1 MKHTIVR
8 ITLWCTK
15 WQITAFLCRVAIK
28 LLGQRTP
35 TYVYV
40 VAATTYRNHDQFNRA
55 LKILERPLARNSK
68 NHLLLEQM
76 AESFMGLTNWTQAA
90 KYWQLVIFSA
100 GMQAKPRVWHKLA
113 RAFRLDNNF
122 PAADLVIGKGLELY
136 PAHMGLWQEAARIS
150 TLLKDWPAA
159 AGRWQYFCD
168 HHPEKDLESAVNL
181 AAALRRGGHADGAQK
196 VLDRSRKYHGEKIEF
211 LIEEGEL
218 ANAREH
224 WPEALK
230 RWQKASDVTAT
241 RKIPLSIERYIQLN
255 ISVTGRLADIK
266 TYRAQIKRHQKAAPA
281 RKKSKLRVAIYTS
294 FAPVGYDNL
303 KPHAYLD
310 DRFDYFVYTDA
321 PLNTMGVYQW
331 AKIPEEGLGLDGA
344 RAIRYAKTHPH
355 VLFRDYDVA
364 VWLDTSIMLVGDI
377 YPILKRFVA
386 SGKAIGSTPHTVR
399 QSLFE
404 EFLACVA
411 LGKDDYQ
418 ILQRLKKFYESEG
431 FDSQRL
437 AENGFLLFN
446 PKHKDIAAPLEEWW
460 QMILKFS
467 KRDQLTFSY
476 SLAKHGVEWFR
487 ISEPPN
493 NINNNPSFLIM
504 PHNTDHV
511 VLDKLAG
518 KLKDL

>member
-1 MKHTIVR
+1 MKHTIVK

-40 VAATTYRNHDQFNRA
+40 VAATTYRNHDQFNRS
-55 LKILERPLARNSK
+55 LKILERPLARSPK
-68 NHLLLEQM
+68 NHLLLEQT
-76 AESFMGLTNWTQAA
+76 AESFMGLTNWPQAA
-90 KYWQLVIFSA
+90 KHWQLVIFSA
-100 GMQAKPRVWHKLA
+100 GEQAKPHVWHKLA
-113 RAFRLDNNF
+113 RVFRLDGNF
-122 PAADLVIGKGLELY
+122 AAADLVVGKGLKLY
-136 PAHMGLWQEAARIS
+136 PTHMGLWQEAARVA
-150 TLLKDWPAA
+150 TLLKDWPLAA
-159 AGRWQYFCD
+159 ERWQHFSD
-168 HHPEKDLESAVNL
+168 HHSEKDLESAVNL
-181 AAALRRGGHADGAQK
+181 AAALRQGGQTGKAQK
-196 VLDRSRKYHGEKIEF
+196 VLDANRKYHGEKIEF
-211 LIEEGEL
+211 LIEEGEV
-218 ANAREH
+218 ANTGGN
-224 WPEALK
+224 WPEALA
-230 RWQKASDVTAT
+230 RWQKAAEVAAS
-241 RKIPLSIERYIQLN
+241 RRIPLSIERYIQLN

-266 TYRAQIKRHQKAAPA
+266 SYRTRIKQHQKAAA
-281 RKKSKLRVAIYTS
+281 KRAKSKLRVAIYTS
-294 FAPVGYDNL
+294 FAPVGYDSL
-303 KPHAYLD
+303 KPHEYLD
-310 DRFDYFVYTDA
+310 DRFDYFIYTDA
-321 PLNTMGVYQW
+321 PLNTMGIYQW
-331 AKIPEEGLGLDGA
+331 AKIPPEGLGLDGA

-355 VLFRDYDVA
+355 VLFKDYDVA

-377 YPILKRFVA
+377 YPIIEKFLA

-431 FDSQRL
+431 FDSSKL

-446 PKHKDIAAPLEEWW
+446 PKHKDVAAPLEEWW

-476 SLAKHGVEWFR
+476 SLAKHDVEWFR

-493 NINNNPSFLIM
+493 NLNNNPSFLIM

-511 VLDKLAG
+511 ILDKLAQ
-518 KLKDL
+518 KLQNL

>member
-1 MKHTIVR
+1 MKHTIVK

-15 WQITAFLCRVAIK
+15 WQITAWLCRVAIK
-28 LLGQRTP
+28 LLGRRTP

-40 VAATTYRNHDQFNRA
+40 VAATTYRHHDQFNRS
-55 LKILERPLARNSK
+55 LKIVERPLARNPK

-76 AESFMGLTNWTQAA
+76 AESFMGLNNLQQAA

-100 GMQAKPRVWHKLA
+100 GEQAKPQVWHKLA
-113 RAFRLDNNF
+113 RTFRLDGNF
-122 PAADLVIGKGLELY
+122 AAADLVIGKGLELY
-136 PAHMGLWQEAARIS
+136 PEHLGLWQEAARIS
-150 TLLKDWPAA
+150 TLLKNWPIAA
-159 AGRWQYFCD
+159 NRWQYFYD
-168 HHPEKDLESAVNL
+168 HHPDKDLESAVNL
-181 AAALRRGGHADGAQK
+181 AAALRQGGHADKAQK
-196 VLDRSRKYHGEKIEF
+196 VLDHNRTYHGKKIEF
-211 LIEEGEL
+211 LIEDGEV
-218 ANAREH
+218 ATARED
-224 WPEALK
+224 WQGALT
-230 RWQKASDVTAT
+230 RWQKAFAVTTT

-255 ISVTGRLADIK
+255 SSVTGRLADIK
-266 TYRAQIKRHQKAAPA
+266 TYRTQIKQYQKSAPT
-281 RKKSKLRVAIYTS
+281 RKKNKLRIAVYTS
-294 FAPVGYDNL
+294 FAPVGYDSL
-303 KPHAYLD
+303 KPHAFLD

-321 PLNTMGVYQW
+321 PLNAMGIYEW
-331 AKIPEEGLGLDGA
+331 AKIPQEGLELDGA

-355 VLFRDYDVA
+355 VLFKDYDVA

-377 YPILKRFVA
+377 YPLIEKFLA

-399 QSLFE
+399 GSLFE

-418 ILQRLKKFYESEG
+418 ILQRLKKFYETEG
-431 FDSQRL
+431 FDSKRL

-460 QMILKFS
+460 QMILRFS

-476 SLAKHGVEWFR
+476 ALAKHEVEWFR

-493 NINNNPSFLIM
+493 NINNNPSFLIT
-504 PHNTDHV
+504 PHNTEHA
-511 VLDKLAG
+511 VLDKLAD